1 MSEKRWK
8 QIKNNNSTCTNMN
21 VHFYMSYPGTPGLV
35 LCNIFCMWSPG
46 FKIKVI
52 YTHSRI
58 HIVLLLVLKRNKN
71 TWKTSSRSLCVWYT
85 QNFFLV
91 LQYFFRCIFTF
102 KISHSH
108 YFLPNSARVHT
119 SNFYP
124 CVCALCVFLVVSY
137 FSPFSRLSPSSLS
150 LSPPCS
156 LPYRPRH
163 FLSQFTNGTFFC
175 NCIVCRK

>member
-1 MSEKRWK
+1 
-8 QIKNNNSTCTNMN
+8 
-21 VHFYMSYPGTPGLV
+21 
-35 LCNIFCMWSPG
+35 MWSPG

-58 HIVLLLVLKRNKN
+58 HSVLLLVLKRIKN

-85 QNFFLV
+85 QNFFSATK

-124 CVCALCVFLVVSY
+124 CVCVRCVCFWWYLIFHPFLVSL
-137 FSPFSRLSPSSLS
+137 PPPSLS
-150 LSPPCS
+150 ARRVPCRIALDIFYPNLPMALFFATALYVANKALSNIPMTVNTPPTIA
-156 LPYRPRH
+156 H
-163 FLSQFTNGTFFC
+163 MDVT
-175 NCIVCRK
+175 KW